1 VTLAQLAPE
10 VQTIWWVTLAIGAVV
25 ALAVLALLHLL
36 FLSVRRV
43 ERNLGTLWQTA
54 TTVAQ
59 NTATTWM
66 IGMTA
71 ETVEEIKQ
79 EALRHDALLS
89 RVLGSE

>member
-1 VTLAQLAPE
+1 MTLAQLAPE

-59 NTATTWM
+59 NTATTWL

>member
-1 VTLAQLAPE
+1 MTLAQLAPE